1 MKNQNRLYPVQIT
14 TTGHPSGPRDRP
26 EWTATPRMQRVK
38 SQLVRRQRD
47 RGEGSTGG
55 MRGWRGGTGHEQWG
69 EKGGLRSEG
78 QGWGETMKERRDNR
92 TTEDVA
98 IIVTFHSDTHKVER
112 RSGVWP
118 NMAIFFNLHN
128 LTQEFSFAS
137 LSMPVWAF
145 LEFFSTKVTSHF
157 YSVRLSWKVCWMSKQ
172 FPCKW
177 IKTISKAFCSYLQE
191 RFSLFMDEVYQIFFE
206 IALNRIEY

>member
-1 MKNQNRLYPVQIT
+1 
-14 TTGHPSGPRDRP
+14 
-26 EWTATPRMQRVK
+26 MQLVK
-38 SQLVRRQRD
+38 SQLVWRQRD

-69 EKGGLRSEG
+69 EKGGLKSEG

-98 IIVTFHSDTHKVER
+98 IIVTFHSDTHKGER

-118 NMAIFFNLHN
+118 NMANFFNLHN
-128 LTQEFSFAS
+128 LTQEFSFTS

-145 LEFFSTKVTSHF
+145 LEFLSTKVTSHF
-157 YSVRLSWKVCWMSKQ
+157 YSVRLSRKVCSIWVHNFHANESKPFLRHFAHTCRRDFIYLWMRFYK
-172 FPCKW
+172 FA
-177 IKTISKAFCSYLQE
+177 TIRNSTE
-191 RFSLFMDEVYQIFFE
+191 
-206 IALNRIEY
+206 